1 MAYTDDQYNAMAI
14 QAIRGYKRFPFDI
27 TDDEI
32 STQYSLA
39 IPLIIQ
45 NLKDYFQINKT
56 VKQEKQGSRDTT
68 YREDV
73 NIMDNS
79 IVLLIGY
86 PYASLF

>member
-1 MAYTDDQYNAMAI
+1 MAYTDDQYNTMAI

-32 STQYSLA
+32 SSKYPLA

-45 NLKDYFQINKT
+45 NLKDYLAINKS
-56 VKQEKQGSRDTT
+56 VKEEKQGNRDTT
-68 YREDV
+68 YRDDV
-73 NIMDNS
+73 SIIDNS